1 MTPSPNDPAH
11 PSGAGSSLRGIFPA
25 LVVLLLAASA
35 MVASALTGE
44 EQELANRLIGDRG
57 QRRDAHRM
65 VLDPILTS
73 VARARA
79 ADMAHRR
86 YFSHVNPDGIG
97 PNWLLQS
104 AGYELPSFWGRSR
117 SQNFVESIGG
127 GYATPAAAWDGWM
140 HSTAHRTHLLAQ
152 SGFYR
157 DQTNFGVGVYSDPSS
172 PLRRYW
178 VIITAPPSQR
188 MAAVSETGTRT
199 LRVATAAPAWTED
212 EDTPVSAPRPTA
224 LRMRNAPGKLWNSDE
239 PAEAD
244 RVSAPRPP
252 ATRIIG
258 AG

>member
-1 MTPSPNDPAH
+1 M
-11 PSGAGSSLRGIFPA
+11 
-25 LVVLLLAASA
+25 LLLAASA
-35 MVASALTGE
+35 MIASALTGE
-44 EQELANRLIGDRG
+44 EQELANLLTGDRG
-57 QRRDAHRM
+57 QRRDTRRM

-86 YFSHVNPDGIG
+86 YFAHVNPDGIG
-97 PNWLLQS
+97 PNWLLRA

-127 GYATPAAAWDGWM
+127 GYTTPAAAWDGWM
-140 HSTAHRTHLLAQ
+140 HSTPHRTHLLAQ

-188 MAAVSETGTRT
+188 MAAVSQTGTRMV
-199 LRVATAAPAWTED
+199 RVATSAPAGTED
-212 EDTPVSAPRPTA
+212 EDAPVSVPRPSA
-224 LRMRNAPGKLWNSDE
+224 VRMRNPPGKLWNSDE
-239 PAEAD
+239 PADAVP
-244 RVSAPRPP
+244 VSAPRPS